1 MGTFFTALLSVLG
14 EYAATLIFGGI
25 LAGGAAIALT
35 PKGRILAKSAWNWV
49 TASASN
55 NPRIAEGAYDE
66 KIKQLNEKLEK
77 ANKANEIANGELVK
91 VNERIATAQRQ
102 FERLSKDAISLEKK
116 GRHEEATR
124 LALEAKKQQDIVNDN
139 TANLPD
145 YQAMADHA
153 KQVVKEVQGLIEQVK
168 ANKTKTLNNMEKA
181 KLETDVTIMLNEVNV
196 STLDSTIDGIE
207 AHADQK
213 KYQAIGA
220 RVAYEQ
226 SDKKQL
232 ERATAAAN
240 EVDAEDFLQQL
251 LLSSGDKSDS

>member
-1 MGTFFTALLSVLG
+1 MAFFTALFSVLG

-35 PKGRILAKSAWNWV
+35 PKGRLLAKSAWNWV

-55 NPRIAEGAYDE
+55 NPKIAAGAYDE
-66 KIKQLNEKLEK
+66 KIKQLNEKLDK
-77 ANKANEIANGELVK
+77 ANKASEIAHGKLAE
-91 VNERIATAQRQ
+91 VNETIVKAQRS
-102 FERLSKDAISLEKK
+102 FERLSKEAISLEKK

-124 LALEAKKQQDIVNDN
+124 IALEAKKQQDIVNDN
-139 TANLPD
+139 TADLPD

-153 KQVVKEVQGLIEQVK
+153 KQVVKEVQGLIDQVK
-168 ANKTKTLNNMEKA
+168 TNKTKTLDNMEKA
-181 KLETDVTIMLNEVNV
+181 KLETEVTRMLNDVNV

-207 AHADQK
+207 EHADQK

-220 RVAYEQ
+220 RVTYEQ

-232 ERATAAAN
+232 EKARAAAN
-240 EVDAEDFLQQL
+240 EVDAEDFLNQL
-251 LLSSGDKSDS
+251 LLSSGNDDSE